1 MRLLLLSNSKK
12 SGFGYLEWAMPTLKD
27 FVGGR
32 AQRALFV
39 PYAIVT
45 RSHDDY
51 VELVRRPFR
60 ELGLLVEGLHR
71 AEDPHAAIA
80 RAELIVVG
88 GGNTWQLARSLH
100 VLGLLDPIRRAVRSG
115 TPFVGWSAGSN
126 VACPTFQTT
135 NDMPIVDPLGFDAL
149 GLVPF
154 QINPHYLHGNPPGF
168 HGETREER
176 ILEYLEANPRVTVV
190 GLREGTLLCVEGD
203 AIALVGDDP
212 TRIFRRGEAPREVEP
227 GGDLRFLL
235 RS

>member
-12 SGFGYLEWAMPTLKD
+12 SGFGYLEWAMPTLRD
-27 FVGGR
+27 FLGGR
-32 AQRALFV
+32 VRRALFV

-45 RSHDDY
+45 RPYDDY
-51 VELVRRPFR
+51 VELARRPFR
-60 ELGLLVEGLHR
+60 ELGVEISGLH
-71 AEDPHAAIA
+71 AAADLHAAIA
-80 RAELIVVG
+80 SAELVVVG
-88 GGNTWQLARSLH
+88 GGNTWRLARELH
-100 VLGLLDPIRRAVRSG
+100 LRGLLDPIRRAVRAG

-168 HGETREER
+168 QGETREER
-176 ILEYLEANPRVTVV
+176 ILEYLEVNPGVTVV
-190 GLREGTLLCVEGD
+190 GLREGTLLRVEGD
-203 AIALVGDDP
+203 TLQLVGEE
-212 TRIFRRGEAPREVEP
+212 TARIFRHGAPPREVGP
-227 GGDLRFLL
+227 ADDLRFLL